1 MARLPAPRRAGRRHS
16 AGRVRRCVLAVNH
29 VAAGRMRWWWRGL
42 IIAVVAIA
50 VAITIMVAVVAIA
63 VAITIMLPLLPLPLT
78 LQLTPLAPTA
88 REPGGAAKPI
98 SPPPMLC

>member
-1 MARLPAPRRAGRRHS
+1 MARLPARRRAGHRHS

-50 VAITIMVAVVAIA
+50 VAITIMVVVVAIA
-63 VAITIMLPLLPLPLT
+63 VAITIMVAVVT
-78 LQLTPLAPTA
+78 ITVDAAANATGANSA
-88 REPGGAAKPI
+88 RAGGAAKPI
-98 SPPPMLC
+98 SPPPMLR